1 MTKLFKHS
9 HSLNATMVYTILFSL
24 ALSFALYFSITS
36 IGKLAIEKIY
46 MSPDN
51 VASRKAEIYSDLNN
65 YVVLNDISGQDSAAL
80 ANFTGSNNFITILIY
95 NKNGDLIL
103 RAARGEAQSSS
114 NMQTYQVLQYA
125 VEFGKLYPMRF
136 SDGVYNVAIG
146 DYTQKKEENL
156 IITLAVTLSV
166 ICFFS
171 ILLMYIRR
179 LSDRIVQLSKEAV
192 EIGEGD
198 LERPISLTG
207 NDELTMLAKE
217 VDNMRS
223 SVIERMGNER
233 KAWEANSELITA
245 ISHDIR
251 TPMTSLIGYL
261 ELLSSSDFKDVERCR
276 QFCSSACGKA
286 AELKELTDELFKYFL
301 VFGKAH
307 VDMNIETFEA
317 NFLIEQL
324 LTESEYELM
333 DIGFKVNHVRF
344 DDECLV
350 RADAMYLK
358 RVVSNLISNIKKYA
372 DRSRSVV
379 LMAIMENDTVS
390 VCFSNSV
397 EKAKNRVESTKLGIR
412 TCQKIMEHM
421 GGNFII
427 NKDEDHFAAEFSLP
441 IVKDKV

>member
-1 MTKLFKHS
+1 MLYTVLF
-9 HSLNATMVYTILFSL
+9 AL
-24 ALSFALYFSITS
+24 AVSFALYFGVAS

-51 VASRKAEIYSDLNN
+51 VASRKAEIYSALNN
-65 YVVLNDISGQDSAAL
+65 YVTLNNVSGQDSAAL
-80 ANFTGSNNFITILIY
+80 ADFTGGNNFITILIY

-103 RAARGEAQSSS
+103 RSARGEAQSSS

-136 SDGVYNVAIG
+136 ADGVYNVAIG
-146 DYTQKKEENL
+146 DYTQSREENL
-156 IITLAVTLSV
+156 ITALGVALAV

-171 ILLMYIRR
+171 VIFLYIHR
-179 LSDRIVQLSKEAV
+179 LSDRIVLLSKEAV

-198 LERPISLTG
+198 LERPISIVG
-207 NDELTMLAKE
+207 NDELTMLSKE

-261 ELLSSSDFKDVERCR
+261 ELLSSSDFQDVERCH
-276 QFCSSACGKA
+276 QFCASAYGKA
-286 AELKELTDELFKYFL
+286 EELKDLTDELFKYFL

-307 VDMNIETFEA
+307 VEMNIEELEG

-324 LTESEYELM
+324 LTEAEYDLM
-333 DIGFKVNHVRF
+333 DIGFKVNHVPF
-344 DDECLV
+344 EAECTV

-358 RVVSNLISNIKKYA
+358 RVVNNLVSNIKKYA
-372 DRSRSVV
+372 DRNFSVV
-379 LMAIMENDTVS
+379 LMAILENDTLS

-397 EKAKNRVESTKLGIR
+397 ERARNRVESTKLGIR

-421 GGNFII
+421 GGSFVI

-441 IVKDKV
+441 VVKETK

>member
-1 MTKLFKHS
+1 MTRLFKRA
-9 HSLNATMVYTILFSL
+9 HSLNATMLYTIFFSL
-24 ALSFALYFSITS
+24 AVSFAVYFSITS
-36 IGKLAIEKIY
+36 IGGLAIEKLY
-46 MSPDN
+46 MNPDN
-51 VASRKAEIYSDLNN
+51 VASRKAEIYSDLNS
-65 YVVLNDISGQDSAAL
+65 YVVENNVSGQDSAAL
-80 ANFTGSNNFITILIY
+80 ANFTNSNNFITILIY

-114 NMQTYQVLQYA
+114 NMQTYQVMQYA

-146 DYTQKKEENL
+146 DYTEHREENL
-156 IITLAVTLSV
+156 NMAVAVILSI
-166 ICFFS
+166 ICFFTV
-171 ILLMYIRR
+171 LLMYMRK

-192 EIGEGD
+192 EIGDGD

-251 TPMTSLIGYL
+251 TPMTSLMGYL
-261 ELLSSSDFKDVERCR
+261 ELLSSNDFQDVERCR
-276 QFCSSACGKA
+276 QFCSSAYGKA
-286 AELKELTDELFKYFL
+286 EELKELTDELFKYFL

-333 DIGFKVNHVRF
+333 DMGFKVNHVRF
-344 DDECLV
+344 EEECIV

-372 DRSRSVV
+372 DRKRSVV
-379 LMAIMENDTVS
+379 LMAILESDTVS

-397 EKAKNRVESTKLGIR
+397 EKEKNRVESTKLGIR

-421 GGNFII
+421 GGNFVI
-427 NKDEDHFAAEFSLP
+427 NKDTDHFAAEFSLP
-441 IVKDKV
+441 VIKDEV

>member
-1 MTKLFKHS
+1 MTKLFKRAR
-9 HSLNATMVYTILFSL
+9 SLNATMLYTIIFSL
-24 ALSFALYFSITS
+24 AVSFGVYFSITA
-36 IGKLAIEKIY
+36 IGKLAIEKLY

-51 VASRKAEIYSDLNN
+51 VASRKAEIYADLNS
-65 YVVLNDISGQDSAAL
+65 YVISNDVQGHDSAAL
-80 ANFTGSNNFITILIY
+80 ANFTGGNNFITILIY

-103 RAARGEAQSSS
+103 RASGGEAQSSS

-146 DYTQKKEENL
+146 DYTEKRERTVN
-156 IITLAVTLSV
+156 ITVAATLSI
-166 ICFFS
+166 ICFFT
-171 ILLMYIRR
+171 ILLMYMRK
-179 LSDRIVQLSKEAV
+179 LSDRIVQLSREAV
-192 EIGEGD
+192 EIGDGD

-207 NDELTMLAKE
+207 NDELTMLARE
-217 VDNMRS
+217 VDRMRS

-251 TPMTSLIGYL
+251 TPMTTLMGYL
-261 ELLSSSDFKDVERCR
+261 ELLSSNDFQDVERCR
-276 QFCSSACGKA
+276 QFCASAYGKA
-286 AELKELTDELFKYFL
+286 EELKELTDELFKYFL

-307 VDMNIETFEA
+307 VEMNMEIFEA

-333 DIGFKVNHVRF
+333 DMGFKVNHVRF
-344 DDECLV
+344 EDECTV

-379 LMAIMENDTVS
+379 LMAILENDTVA

-397 EKAKNRVESTKLGIR
+397 EKEKNKVESTKLGIR

-421 GGNFII
+421 GGSFVI
-427 NKDEDHFAAEFSLP
+427 NKDADHFAAEFSLP
-441 IVKDKV
+441 VVKE

>member
-1 MTKLFKHS
+1 MTKLFKKAR
-9 HSLNATMVYTILFSL
+9 SLNVTMLYTIIFSL
-24 ALSFALYFSITS
+24 AVSFGVYFSITG
-36 IGKLAIEKIY
+36 IGKLAIEKLY

-51 VASRKAEIYSDLNN
+51 VASRKAEIYADLNS
-65 YVVLNDISGQDSAAL
+65 YVISNDVQGHDSAAL
-80 ANFTGSNNFITILIY
+80 ANFTGGNSFITILIY
-95 NKNGDLIL
+95 NKYGDLIL
-103 RAARGEAQSSS
+103 RASGGEAQSSS

-146 DYTQKKEENL
+146 DYTEKRERTVN
-156 IITLAVTLSV
+156 ITVAATLSI
-166 ICFFS
+166 ICFFT
-171 ILLMYIRR
+171 ILLMYMRK
-179 LSDRIVQLSKEAV
+179 LSDRIVQLSREAV
-192 EIGEGD
+192 EIGDGD

-207 NDELTMLAKE
+207 NDELTMLAQE
-217 VDNMRS
+217 VDHMRS
-223 SVIERMGNER
+223 AVIERMGNER

-251 TPMTSLIGYL
+251 TPMTTLMGYL
-261 ELLSSSDFKDVERCR
+261 ELLSSNDFQDVERCR
-276 QFCSSACGKA
+276 QFCSAAYGKA
-286 AELKELTDELFKYFL
+286 EELKELTDELFKYFL

-307 VDMNIETFEA
+307 VEMNIETFEA

-333 DIGFKVNHVRF
+333 DMGFKVNHVRF
-344 DDECLV
+344 EDECTV

-379 LMAIMENDTVS
+379 LMAILEDDTVS

-397 EKAKNRVESTKLGIR
+397 EKEKNKVESTKLGIR

-421 GGNFII
+421 GGNFVI
-427 NKDEDHFAAEFSLP
+427 NKDADHFAAEFSLP
-441 IVKDKV
+441 VVKES